1 MVCSNVRAYI
11 IIAAEV
17 SDLSTMFSF
26 YTLLELP
33 SCTSLPEGKKE
44 SEAKYHQGVFL
55 YYQYSYLHIRSAF
68 TALWQYDGLY
78 VPNDTTELLLMNFI
92 SSSSCFS

>member
-44 SEAKYHQGVFL
+44 SEAKYHQGD
-55 YYQYSYLHIRSAF
+55 
-68 TALWQYDGLY
+68 DGLY

>member
-55 YYQYSYLHIRSAF
+55 YYQYSAF
-68 TALWQYDGLY
+68 AFAALWQYDGLY